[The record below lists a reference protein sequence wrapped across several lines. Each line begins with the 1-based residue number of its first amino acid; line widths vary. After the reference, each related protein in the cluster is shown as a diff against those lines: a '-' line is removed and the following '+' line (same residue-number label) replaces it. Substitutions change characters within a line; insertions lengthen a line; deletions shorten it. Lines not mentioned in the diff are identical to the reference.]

1 MDYKKTLEE
10 ILYASI
16 GAKENALEN
25 LSDRIIQAAQMLSE
39 SLLAERKILLCGEG
53 TGSLDAQRFA
63 SQLVN
68 GFEMERSALPA
79 LVLGAGLPITPST
92 TDDNADAD
100 IFIKQLETLAESG
113 DLLIV
118 ISSGL
123 STPRLNKT
131 IRFALSKE
139 IAVLMISGI
148 IGGQVKGDINKR
160 GTNKEDKLLDAIE
173 DGKCL
178 QLPVAGDKIARVQ
191 ETHVLI
197 INILCYLVEK
207 EIFSG

>member
-25 LSDRIIQAAQMLSE
+25 LSDRIIQAAQMLSD

-92 TDDNADAD
+92 IDDNTDTD

-148 IGGQVKGDINKR
+148 IGGQDQGDIY
-160 GTNKEDKLLDAIE
+160 KEDKLLDAIE

>member
-92 TDDNADAD
+92 TDDNTDAD

-118 ISSGL
+118 IGNDL
-123 STPRLNKT
+123 STSRLNKT

-139 IAVLMISGI
+139 IAVLMISGK
-148 IGGQVKGDINKR
+148 IGRQDKE

-178 QLPVAGDKIARVQ
+178 QLPVAGGKIARVQ
-191 ETHVLI
+191 ETHLLI

>member
-53 TGSLDAQRFA
+53 IAALDAQRFA

-92 TDDNADAD
+92 TDDNADND

-148 IGGQVKGDINKR
+148 IGGQAKGD
-160 GTNKEDKLLDAIE
+160 TNKGDKLLDAIE